1 MSKLKKLPKRPRATA
16 SLDTWKRYEKKCK
29 EVQSFNRRLETE
41 KKTKA
46 KLIEKT
52 RGIGR
57 I

>member
-1 MSKLKKLPKRPRATA
+1 MSKLKKLPKRPKGTA
-16 SLDTWKRYEKKCK
+16 SFETWKRYEKKCK
-29 EVQSFNRRLETE
+29 EVQASNRRLENE
-41 KKTKA
+41 KKAKA

>member
-1 MSKLKKLPKRPRATA
+1 MSKLKKLPKRPKESA

-29 EVQSFNRRLETE
+29 EVQSHNRRLETE